1 MTPGHLIFA
10 HAVGRPDEE
19 IDLATCALLI
29 AERERPGLD
38 IAGTLRRLDELAA
51 EVAAGGGT
59 VDALLRVLFVDHG
72 LRGNEE
78 DYYDPRNSDLEQVL
92 TRGLGIPIT
101 LAVVMIEVARRVG
114 LDVQGV
120 GYPGHFLCV
129 ATTPE
134 GNVYLDPFRGGRK
147 LDERTLD
154 RAHLATAG
162 KRAILTRM
170 LTNLRAIHAQRR
182 DAARERMYAELA
194 EAVARAPRVVDRGG
208 SVS

>member
-1 MTPGHLIFA
+1 MTPGHLIFG
-10 HAVGRPDEE
+10 HAVGRPDDE

-51 EVAAGGGT
+51 EVRAAGGT
-59 VDALLRVLFVDHG
+59 LEALLRVLFVDHG
-72 LRGNEE
+72 LRGNED

-92 TRGLGIPIT
+92 SRGLGIPIT
-101 LAVVMIEVARRVG
+101 LAVVMIEVARRAG

-120 GYPGHFLCV
+120 SYPGHFLCV
-129 ATTPE
+129 ATTP
-134 GNVYLDPFRGGRK
+134 GGKVYLDPFRGGRR
-147 LDERTLD
+147 LEERTLD

-182 DAARERMYAELA
+182 DAERERIYAELA
-194 EAVARAPRVVDRGG
+194 AAVARAPRDPGG
-208 SVS
+208 VS